1 MGDVRPHLWF
11 SSGAEEAA
19 AYYARVIKNS
29 SVIRVVEALPGTPGV
44 EEGAPFIVEFI
55 LDGMPVT
62 AINAGPAFQLDEA
75 FSFYLT
81 CYTQEE
87 VDHYWEVLTADGG
100 EPSQCGWLRDRW
112 GVSWQVVPQ
121 QLDDIMTRPDKDG
134 VNRAFQAM
142 LGMQKLDIAAL
153 EAAYAGR

>member
-19 AYYARVIKNS
+19 AFYAATIKNS
-29 SVIRVVEALPGTPGV
+29 SVTRVIEALPGTPGV
-44 EEGAPFIVEFI
+44 EEGAAFIVEFV

-62 AINAGPAFQLDEA
+62 AINAGPQFRLDEA

-81 CYTQEE
+81 CDTQAE
-87 VDHYWEVLTADGG
+87 VDHYWGALTADGG

-112 GVSWQVVPQ
+112 GVSWQVVPR
-121 QLDDIMTRPDKDG
+121 QLDDMMTRPDKDG

-142 LGMQKLDIAAL
+142 LGMQKLDVA
-153 EAAYAGR
+153 